1 MGRDEAGVG
10 RSRLAGA
17 LGLGSR
23 RLLGLLAGGLLS
35 RRDDGHGA
43 GLRRDVEVAAEI
55 DGDVA
60 DVHAEQVV
68 NLVLEHERRD
78 EAVGD
83 AGDGDLRR
91 DAFDGEDLEHAVFH
105 ECILHVDAGFGIDG
119 EQLHEAVAF
128 SLHAL
133 GQGGQALD
141 RDLLV
146 LCGYSHGAYASFPF
160 FIAARFSSRM
170 PTASTTA
177 SMMASGRTAQ
187 PGAYTSTGM
196 AWSTP
201 PMTL

>member
-1 MGRDEAGVG
+1 MACNVR
-10 RSRLAGA
+10 RGA
-17 LGLGSR
+17 R
-23 RLLGLLAGGLLS
+23 KRP
-35 RRDDGHGA
+35 
-43 GLRRDVEVAAEI
+43 
-55 DGDVA
+55 
-60 DVHAEQVV
+60 
-68 NLVLEHERRD
+68 
-78 EAVGD
+78 
-83 AGDGDLRR
+83 
-91 DAFDGEDLEHAVFH
+91 VFH
-105 ECILHVDAGFGIDG
+105 ECVLHVDAGFGIDG

>member
-1 MGRDEAGVG
+1 MK
-10 RSRLAGA
+10 RSVM
-17 LGLGSR
+17 LG
-23 RLLGLLAGGLLS
+23 
-35 RRDDGHGA
+35 
-43 GLRRDVEVAAEI
+43 
-55 DGDVA
+55 
-60 DVHAEQVV
+60 
-68 NLVLEHERRD
+68 
-78 EAVGD
+78 
-83 AGDGDLRR
+83 R

>member
-1 MGRDEAGVG
+1 MTRAIFSGSAPAIFSSMSSTSAEGATPETLPLASGWDVTKLALAAAAWRA
-10 RSRLAGA
+10 RSALAA
-17 LGLGSR
+17 AAFF
-23 RLLGLLAGGLLS
+23 GLLAGGLLS
-35 RRDDGHGA
+35 RRDDGHGS
-43 GLRRDVEVAAEI
+43 GLRRHVEVAAEI

-68 NLVLEHERRD
+68 DLVLEHERRD

-133 GQGGQALD
+133 
-141 RDLLV
+141 R
-146 LCGYSHGAYASFPF
+146 
-160 FIAARFSSRM
+160 
-170 PTASTTA
+170 T
-177 SMMASGRTAQ
+177 GRAGPRPRS
-187 PGAYTSTGM
+187 PGTVRV
-196 AWSTP
+196 
-201 PMTL
+201 

>member
-1 MGRDEAGVG
+1 MAM
-10 RSRLAGA
+10 SRT
-17 LGLGSR
+17 
-23 RLLGLLAGGLLS
+23 
-35 RRDDGHGA
+35 
-43 GLRRDVEVAAEI
+43 
-55 DGDVA
+55 
-60 DVHAEQVV
+60 VV

-83 AGDGDLRR
+83 AGDRGLRR
-91 DAFDGEDLEHAVFH
+91 DALDGEDLEHAVFH
-105 ECILHVDAGFGIDG
+105 ERVLHVDAGFGVDG
-119 EQLHEAVAF
+119 EHLNETVALR
-128 SLHAL
+128 LHAL
-133 GQGGQALD
+133 GKGGQTLD
-141 RDLLV
+141 RDFLI
-146 LCGYSHGAYASFPF
+146 LCGYRHGAYASFPF

>member
-1 MGRDEAGVG
+1 M
-10 RSRLAGA
+10 AGA

-35 RRDDGHGA
+35 RRDDGHGS
-43 GLRRDVEVAAEI
+43 GLRRHVEVAAEI